1 MDFKKYLSYYKQ
13 IARLGLPIVVGQAG
27 MIIVGFAD
35 NIMVGQ
41 YTTEALSA
49 ASFVNNTFNMANFAC
64 VGFTYGITPLVG
76 ALFGRGEEGRIGKL
90 MRNAVLINILY
101 TLLVS
106 LVMGVLYLNVGRL
119 GQPEEL
125 LPLIRPYYLLALC
138 GLLPM
143 TLYNVWAQ
151 CSYGMKGTRMPMWI
165 ILAANLLN
173 VAGNYLLIYGNFGF
187 PELGLFGAGVA
198 TLLARVMTAVVIIC
212 IFLID
217 RKYALLRG
225 GYAAG
230 RISGSSLAL
239 LGRTS
244 LPVSLQLFFETAAFS
259 GAAILV
265 GWIGALQLAAFQ
277 VMVIVGTLGFC
288 FYYSLGSATS
298 VLVANAAGRG
308 DTRAMRRIGFAGYHL
323 TIFMAVC
330 ASLTFLFAGRSLI
343 GLFTPDPAVI
353 TVCMTLIPPLLC
365 YQLGDA
371 TQINFANALRG
382 TSRVMPM
389 LWIAFLSYVVFGLP
403 SSFMLGFTLNGGI
416 VGIFYSF
423 SVSLFMA
430 GGLFLAYFLKYTRP
444 REPKRE

>member
-1 MDFKKYLSYYKQ
+1 MDFKKYLSNYKQ

-35 NIMVGQ
+35 NIMVGR

-49 ASFVNNTFNMANFAC
+49 ASFVNNTFNMANLAC
-64 VGFTYGITPLVG
+64 MGFTYGITPLAG
-76 ALFGRGEEGRIGKL
+76 ALFGRGEEAKIGKL

-101 TLLVS
+101 TLLIT
-106 LVMGVLYLNVGRL
+106 LIMGVLYLNLDCL
-119 GQPEEL
+119 GQPAEL
-125 LPLIRPYYLLALC
+125 MPLIRPYYLLALC

-165 ILAANLLN
+165 ILGANLLN
-173 VAGNYLLIYGNFGF
+173 IIGNYLLIYGNFGF
-187 PELGLFGAGVA
+187 PELGLFGAGLS
-198 TLLARVMTAVVIIC
+198 TLLARVTTAVVIVG
-212 IFLID
+212 IFITH
-217 RKYALLRG
+217 RKYAALRA
-225 GYAAG
+225 GYARG
-230 RISGSSLAL
+230 RIASTSLSL

-259 GAAILV
+259 GAAIFV

-308 DTRAMRRIGFAGYHL
+308 DNRAMRRIGFAGYHL
-323 TIFMAVC
+323 TLFMALC
-330 ASLTFLFAGRSLI
+330 ASLTFLLAGRHLI
-343 GLFTPDPAVI
+343 ALFTPDPAVI
-353 TVCMTLIPPLLC
+353 TICLTLIPPLLC

-403 SSFMLGFTLNGGI
+403 SSYLLGFTLGGGI

-423 SVSLFMA
+423 SVSLFLA
-430 GGLFLAYFLKYTRP
+430 GGLFLAYFLKYTRS
-444 REPKRE
+444 RELQRE